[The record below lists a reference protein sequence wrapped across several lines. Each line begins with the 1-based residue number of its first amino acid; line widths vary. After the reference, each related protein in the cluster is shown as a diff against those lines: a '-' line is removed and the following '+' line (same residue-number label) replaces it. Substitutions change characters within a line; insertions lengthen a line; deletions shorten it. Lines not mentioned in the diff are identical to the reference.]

1 MTRCSAH
8 YRQID
13 VSRFVSRRSKTFFFS
28 FFFAILS
35 KKIWNEEY
43 KPENKNTPLQLEKNF
58 PKIWSTKLSSFFFV
72 IRLIKKKNRQI
83 DHTIHKKSSSRKK
96 LRHKI
101 PSIPSLPKK
110 KTIEPIS
117 QTRFSIPLK
126 KKKKKKKER
135 KKEIQRHRFSSGS
148 EISYSLAIP
157 QYLKYTI
164 RYSKTRFRPIKL
176 FIETDSRAP
185 PSTHTRILQHS
196 RDTCTDRK
204 QHRPVP
210 TRDQDI
216 LHREKRVMM
225 RHEGNWI
232 LEVPSFTCVRIKA
245 HIMPSC
251 SSC

>member
-126 KKKKKKKER
+126 KKKKKKKKER
-135 KKEIQRHRFSSGS
+135 KKSNDTDFRVAPKSPIH
-148 EISYSLAIP
+148 SL
-157 QYLKYTI
+157 YLNILSTP
-164 RYSKTRFRPIKL
+164 SATRKL
-176 FIETDSRAP
+176 DSV
-185 PSTHTRILQHS
+185 Q
-196 RDTCTDRK
+196 
-204 QHRPVP
+204 
-210 TRDQDI
+210 
-216 LHREKRVMM
+216 
-225 RHEGNWI
+225 
-232 LEVPSFTCVRIKA
+232 
-245 HIMPSC
+245 
-251 SSC
+251 